1 MASPSDDSPAHAPSD
16 WLAAWQEHGDR
27 EALGRLLAAE
37 VEALKAR
44 LRKRW
49 NPSITPDFGVSDAAQ
64 EAVGRL
70 LGQEQPLTFETP
82 QALRA
87 YLWKAARRLLEEH
100 LRRRRSVGLD
110 DVSATGLDGALAISG
125 GHGSV
130 ERRDRADALEVVV
143 NLLEPEEQQ
152 ILELAITRGLGVEG
166 AARELGIPLD
176 RARNRHERARRQLE
190 VKLRH
195 WSELIG

>member
-1 MASPSDDSPAHAPSD
+1 MASPPDDSPA
-16 WLAAWQEHGDR
+16 WLAAWQERGDR
-27 EALGRLLAAE
+27 DALGRLLACE
-37 VEALKAR
+37 VDALKSR

-49 NPSITPDFGVSDAAQ
+49 NPSTTPDFGVSDAAQ
-64 EAVGRL
+64 EAVERL
-70 LGQEQPLTFETP
+70 LGREQPPAFETP

-100 LRRRRSVGLD
+100 LRRRRSVELED
-110 DVSATGLDGALAISG
+110 PAAQALEQVLAVSG
-125 GHGSV
+125 GIGSV
-130 ERRDRADALEVVV
+130 ERRDRADALELVV

-152 ILELAITRGLGVEG
+152 ILELAVTRGLGVEG
-166 AARELGIPLD
+166 AARALGIPLD

>member
-1 MASPSDDSPAHAPSD
+1 MASPPDDPSA
-16 WLAAWQEHGDR
+16 WLAAWQAHGDR
-27 EALGRLLAAE
+27 DSLGRLLACE
-37 VEALKAR
+37 LDELKSR

-49 NPSITPDFGVSDAAQ
+49 NPSKTPDFGVSDAAQ
-64 EAVGRL
+64 EAVGRM
-70 LGQEQPLTFETP
+70 LGQDQPPSFETP

-100 LRRRRSVGLD
+100 LRRRRSVDLD
-110 DVSATGLDGALAISG
+110 DTSATGLEGALAVSG
-125 GHGSV
+125 GLGSV